1 MHLCHGIYYRKY
13 PFKIH
18 YYMTT
23 LTQTATT
30 PNIKVQNSE
39 ILNYP
44 DLMQVYFFQ
53 AVIENLEDGILI
65 LNETGELLHANA
77 SADQICLQLNLENC
91 HEKFIHP
98 VIQHLCQSLIDSRSF
113 TDNQGLIL
121 SDEIVFNQTT
131 VFRIRVRWLNLN
143 SMQMPYFLVTIENQY
158 QSLKNI
164 AIAEVKKYDLTP
176 REAEIWSL
184 YRGKYSY
191 KDIATKLYITVNTV
205 KKHMKNI
212 HAKKQ
217 AFLEMQH

>member
-1 MHLCHGIYYRKY
+1 MQICHGIYYRKHS
-13 PFKIH
+13 FKIR

-30 PNIKVQNSE
+30 PNIKVQKPE

-77 SADQICLQLNLENC
+77 SAEQICSQLNQENC
-91 HEKFIHP
+91 HKKFIHP
-98 VIQHLCQSLIDSRSF
+98 VIQQLCQSLIDSRSF
-113 TDNQGLIL
+113 TDNQLLIL

-143 SMQMPYFLVTIENQY
+143 SMQMPYFLVTIENQC

-212 HAKKQ
+212 HAKRQ
-217 AFLEMQH
+217 AFLETQQ